1 VLPFEHGLQGPP
13 LIDGREVDA
22 FYWMSF
28 TFPFNLTGQRSA
40 SVPAGFTPDGL
51 PVGLQIIGRRLDDGL
66 VLRASAA
73 YESAAPCDR
82 WPQIPRQVR
91 S

>member
-1 VLPFEHGLQGPP
+1 MLPFEHGLQGHR

-28 TFPFNLTGQRSA
+28 TFAFNLMGQPAA
-40 SVPAGFTPDGL
+40 SVPAGFAPDGL
-51 PVGLQIIGRRLDDGL
+51 PNGLQIIGRRLDDGL
-66 VLRASAA
+66 VLRVSAA

-82 WPQIPRQVR
+82 WPQILAK
-91 S
+91 